1 MGVYYMQGACA
12 TEDAADG
19 SIGADRPEQP
29 AAWRA
34 ALPAAG
40 SCCTRQRGRDVA
52 CAEILDGGVRDARES
67 ERGGRKVKG
76 TPHKVVAR
84 ARGPGLCSRMMQL
97 CFPVARARG
106 TLTNVLLPGSGS
118 VLLYPSVVCRRSKD
132 ERCGDVLRVT
142 NRADGSLSE

>member
-1 MGVYYMQGACA
+1 MGAG
-12 TEDAADG
+12 
-19 SIGADRPEQP
+19 
-29 AAWRA
+29 RA
-34 ALPAAG
+34 SEEEAE
-40 SCCTRQRGRDVA
+40 GR
-52 CAEILDGGVRDARES
+52 
-67 ERGGRKVKG
+67 RKEP
-76 TPHKVVAR
+76 TPHMVVAR

-142 NRADGSLSE
+142 NRADGSMSE